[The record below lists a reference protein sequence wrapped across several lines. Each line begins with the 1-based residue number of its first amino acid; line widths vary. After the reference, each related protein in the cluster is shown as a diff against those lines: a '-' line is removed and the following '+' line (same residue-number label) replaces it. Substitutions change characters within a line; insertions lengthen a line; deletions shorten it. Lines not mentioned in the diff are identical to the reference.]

1 LRHPEEGEVGVT
13 PTFFARQP
21 ATLFVARVRGG
32 LKSLSMALVAVL
44 LHVAPMPA
52 AAAESALNLKSSA
65 ALILDEQTGEVLYG
79 KNAGAILPIASI
91 TKLMTAM
98 VVLDANLDPDEHL
111 TVTNDDVDFLRGST
125 SRLAVGVSL
134 SRDEMLR
141 LALMASENRAAS
153 ALSRHY
159 PGGRNAFVQ
168 TMNLKAQLLGLYG
181 TRFADGTGLSSTNV
195 STAEDL
201 ARLVRAAHRYPKIS
215 EYSTAS
221 NLSLTVGKRP
231 MDFRNTNAL
240 VANRDWDIG
249 LSKTGFI
256 NEAGRCLVMQA
267 MLAGRGVVIVLLD
280 SWGKYTRTADA
291 VRVRQWLEVAAGIV
305 APPSRSNAT
314 QGKSPRASATKAAK
328 TTKASRPQAK
338 ATRNSARK
346 TPVKSTRS
354 AATRSSNK
362 VTVGAAARKPSS

>member
-1 LRHPEEGEVGVT
+1 M
-13 PTFFARQP
+13 
-21 ATLFVARVRGG
+21 ARVRGG
-32 LKSLSMALVAVL
+32 LKALLVVFATVSLHAV
-44 LHVAPMPA
+44 PMQVS
-52 AAAESALNLKSSA
+52 AAESALNLKSSA

-79 KNAGAILPIASI
+79 KNAGAIVPIASI

-98 VVLDANLDPDEHL
+98 VVLDANLNPDEHL
-111 TVTNDDVDFLRGST
+111 TVTNDDVDFLRGSS

-159 PGGRNAFVQ
+159 PGGRDAFVQ
-168 TMNLKAQLLGLYG
+168 TMNLKARLLGLEG
-181 TRFADGTGLSSTNV
+181 TRFSDGTGLSSTNV

-201 ARLVRAAHRYPKIS
+201 AKLVRAAHRYPKIS

-231 MDFRNTNAL
+231 MAFRNTNAL
-240 VANRDWDIG
+240 VTNRDWDIG
-249 LSKTGFI
+249 LSKTGYI

-305 APPSRSNAT
+305 TPPSRS
-314 QGKSPRASATKAAK
+314 SATKSSATRSNA
-328 TTKASRPQAK
+328 TRANATRAK
-338 ATRNSARK
+338 ATRAKATRSSARK
-346 TPVKSTRS
+346 TPVKATRS
-354 AATRSSNK
+354 AAKRSSK

>member
-1 LRHPEEGEVGVT
+1 MRGSLKTLLAV
-13 PTFFARQP
+13 FA
-21 ATLFVARVRGG
+21 
-32 LKSLSMALVAVL
+32 AVL
-44 LHVAPMPA
+44 LQVAPAQVLA
-52 AAAESALNLKSSA
+52 ADSALNLKSSA

-79 KNAGAILPIASI
+79 KNAGSIQPIASI

-98 VVLDANLDPDEHL
+98 VVLDANLDLEEHL
-111 TVTNDDVDFLRGST
+111 SVTNDDVDYLRGSS

-159 PGGRNAFVQ
+159 PGGRDAFVQ
-168 TMNLKAQLLGLYG
+168 AMNLKAQLLGLQG

-201 ARLVRAAHRYPKIS
+201 AKLVRAAHRYPKIS

-231 MDFRNTNAL
+231 MAFRNTNGL

-249 LSKTGFI
+249 LSKTGYI

-267 MLAGRGVVIVLLD
+267 MVAGRGVVIVLLD
-280 SWGKYTRTADA
+280 SWGKYTRTADV
-291 VRVRQWLEVAAGIV
+291 VRVRQWLEVAAGIAVPPPRSSATRTSAARTSATV
-305 APPSRSNAT
+305 ANAT
-314 QGKSPRASATKAAK
+314 RPSATR
-328 TTKASRPQAK
+328 T
-338 ATRNSARK
+338 SARK
-346 TPVKSTRS
+346 TPAKTARS
-354 AATRSSNK
+354 AVKRSSSK
-362 VTVGAAARKPSS
+362 VTVGAAARKPAS